1 MRMGNIKKSV
11 LECIGN
17 TPIVDV
23 SRLCKKYGVEGR
35 ILVKL
40 EMMNPGASKKDRI
53 ALHMIEEAERK
64 GLLKPG
70 QMVVEETSG
79 NTGNGLAVVCAI
91 KGYPFVAAMSKGN
104 SLERMQMMKG
114 LGADLL
120 LVDQLPTSP
129 RGSVTGAD
137 LKKVEEAAIEFAE
150 KNGAFLANQ
159 FYNPDNSMA
168 HEKGTAGEIW
178 EQTDG
183 KIDYFVDFVG
193 TGGTYAGIAQGLKA
207 RNKNIKCF
215 IVEPEKGGVY
225 GGHTPAENPI
235 HVIQGGGYAV
245 KRELVDEGNVDGSIL
260 ISDEECTRTTR
271 DLAATEA
278 IFGGFSTGANVRAAV
293 KLLQGEAKGKTVVC
307 LANDTGLKY
316 LSTSLYRYEIDR
328 ESRTA
333 EAIVKEGMKRKNGN
347 C

>member
-1 MRMGNIKKSV
+1 MKMGNIRKSV

-17 TPIVDV
+17 TPIVDI
-23 SRLCKKYGVEGR
+23 SRLCEKYGVEGR

-53 ALHMIEEAERK
+53 ALYMIEEAERR

-70 QMVVEETSG
+70 QTVVEETSG
-79 NTGNGLAVVCAI
+79 NTGNGLAVVCAV

-114 LGADLL
+114 LGAELL

-129 RGSVTGAD
+129 KGSVTGAD

-150 KNGAFLANQ
+150 KNGAFLTNQ
-159 FYNPDNSMA
+159 FYNPDNSQA
-168 HEKGTAGEIW
+168 HEKGTAREIW

-193 TGGTYAGIAQGLKA
+193 TGGTYAGIARGLKTY
-207 RNKNIKCF
+207 NKGIKCF
-215 IVEPEKGGVY
+215 VVEPEKGGVY
-225 GGHTPAENPI
+225 GGHTPCENPI

-245 KRELVDEGNVDGSIL
+245 KRELVDEADVDGSVL
-260 ISDEECTRTTR
+260 ISDDECTQTTR

-278 IFGGFSTGANVRAAV
+278 IFGGFSTGANVCAAV
-293 KLLQGEAKGKTVVC
+293 KLLQGEARGKTVVC

-316 LSTSLYRYEIDR
+316 LSTKLYRYEINR
-328 ESRTA
+328 ESGVS
-333 EAIVKEGMKRKNGN
+333 EIIKEGMKKKNN

>member
-1 MRMGNIKKSV
+1 MGDIRKSV

-17 TPIVDV
+17 TPIVDI
-23 SRLCKKYGVEGR
+23 SRLCEKYGVEGK

-53 ALHMIEEAERK
+53 ALYMIEEAERK

-70 QMVVEETSG
+70 QTVVEETSG
-79 NTGNGLAVVCAI
+79 NTGNGLAVVCAV

-104 SLERMQMMKG
+104 SLERMQMRKG

-129 RGSVTGAD
+129 KGSVTGAD

-159 FYNPDNSMA
+159 FYNPDNSAA
-168 HEKGTAGEIW
+168 HEKGTAREIW

-183 KIDYFVDFVG
+183 RIDYFVDFVG
-193 TGGTYAGIAQGLKA
+193 TGGTYAGTAKGLKTY
-207 RNKNIKCF
+207 NKNIKCF
-215 IVEPEKGGVY
+215 VVEPEKGGVY
-225 GGHTPAENPI
+225 GGHTPCENPI

-271 DLAATEA
+271 DLAAVEA
-278 IFGGFSTGANVRAAV
+278 IFGGFSTGANVCAAI
-293 KLLQGEAKGKTVVC
+293 KLLQGEARGKTIVC

-316 LSTSLYRYEIDR
+316 LSTKLYQYEINR
-328 ESRTA
+328 ESSVSQ
-333 EAIVKEGMKRKNGN
+333 IISEGMKKKNN

>member
-1 MRMGNIKKSV
+1 MGDIRKSV

-17 TPIVDV
+17 TPIVEI

-40 EMMNPGASKKDRI
+40 EMLNPGASKKDRI
-53 ALHMIEEAERK
+53 ALYMIEEAERK

-70 QMVVEETSG
+70 QTVVEETSG
-79 NTGNGLAVVCAI
+79 NTGNGLAVVCAV

-150 KNGAFLANQ
+150 KNGAFLTNQ

-168 HEKGTAGEIW
+168 HEKGTAREIW

-193 TGGTYAGIAQGLKA
+193 TGGTYAGIAKGLKA
-207 RNKNIKCF
+207 YNKNIKCF
-215 IVEPEKGGVY
+215 VVEPEKGGVY
-225 GGHTPAENPI
+225 GGHTPSENPI

-245 KRELVDEGNVDGSIL
+245 KRELVDETNVDGSVL
-260 ISDEECTRTTR
+260 ISDQECTQTTR
-271 DLAATEA
+271 ELAAVEA
-278 IFGGFSTGANVRAAV
+278 IFGGFSAGANVRAAI
-293 KLLQGEAKGKTVVC
+293 KLLQGEARGKTIVC

-316 LSTSLYRYEIDR
+316 LSTKLYQYEINR
-328 ESRTA
+328 ESGA
-333 EAIVKEGMKRKNGN
+333 SEIIKEGMKNKKNN

>member
-1 MRMGNIKKSV
+1 MGDIRKSV

-17 TPIVDV
+17 TPVVDA
-23 SRLCKKYGVEGR
+23 SRLCKKYGLEGR

-53 ALHMIEEAERK
+53 ALYMIEEAERK

-70 QMVVEETSG
+70 QTVVEETSG
-79 NTGNGLAVVCAI
+79 NTGNGLAVVCAV

-137 LKKVEEAAIEFAE
+137 LKKVEEAAVEFA
-150 KNGAFLANQ
+150 KTNGAFLANQ

-168 HEKGTAGEIW
+168 HERGTAEEIW
-178 EQTDG
+178 KQTDG

-193 TGGTYAGIAQGLKA
+193 TGGTYAGIARGLKEH
-207 RNKNIKCF
+207 NGNIKCF
-215 IVEPEKGGVY
+215 VVEPEKGGVY
-225 GGHTPAENPI
+225 GGHRPAENPI

-245 KRELVDEGNVDGSIL
+245 KRDLVDEADVDGSIL
-260 ISDEECTRTTR
+260 ISDEECTKTTR
-271 DLAATEA
+271 DLAAVEA
-278 IFGGFSTGANVRAAV
+278 VFGGYSTGANVAAAV
-293 KLLQGEAKGKTVVC
+293 KLLRGEARGKTIVC

-316 LSTSLYRYEIDR
+316 LSTKLYQYEIDR
-328 ESRTA
+328 ERK
-333 EAIVKEGMKRKNGN
+333 EAREIIEDAMKAKKGS

>member
-1 MRMGNIKKSV
+1 MGDIKKSV

-17 TPIVDV
+17 TPIVEI
-23 SRLCKKYGVEGR
+23 SRLCEKYGVQGR

-53 ALHMIEEAERK
+53 ALYMIEEAERK

-70 QMVVEETSG
+70 QTVVEETSG
-79 NTGNGLAVVCAI
+79 NTGNGLAVVCAV

-114 LGADLL
+114 LGAELL

-137 LKKVEEAAIEFAE
+137 LKKVEEAAIEFAG
-150 KNGAFLANQ
+150 KNGAFLVNQ
-159 FYNPDNSMA
+159 FYNPDNSRA
-168 HEKGTAGEIW
+168 HEKSTAEEIW
-178 EQTDG
+178 RQTDG
-183 KIDYFVDFVG
+183 KIDCFVDFVG
-193 TGGTYAGIAQGLKA
+193 TGGTYAGIAKGLKA
-207 RNKNIKCF
+207 HNRDIKCF

-245 KRELVDEGNVDGSIL
+245 KRDLVDEGDVDGSIL
-260 ISDEECTRTTR
+260 ISDEECARTTR
-271 DLAATEA
+271 DLAAVEA
-278 IFGGFSTGANVRAAV
+278 IFGGYSSGANVCAAV
-293 KLLQGEAKGKTVVC
+293 KLLQGEARGKTIVC

-316 LSTSLYRYEIDR
+316 LSTKLFRYDIDR
-328 ESRTA
+328 EPSA
-333 EAIVKEGMKRKNGN
+333 AAQIIKEGIKKKNGN

>member
-1 MRMGNIKKSV
+1 MADIKKNV

-17 TPIVDV
+17 TPIVEI

-53 ALHMIEEAERK
+53 ALFMIEEAERK

-70 QMVVEETSG
+70 QTVVEETSG
-79 NTGNGLAVVCAI
+79 NTGNGLAVVCAV
-91 KGYPFVAAMSKGN
+91 KGYPYVAAMSKGN

-159 FYNPDNSMA
+159 FYNPDNSKA
-168 HEKGTAGEIW
+168 HETGTAREIW

-193 TGGTYAGIAQGLKA
+193 TGGTYAGIAQGLKTH
-207 RNKNIKCF
+207 NKNVKCF
-215 IVEPEKGGVY
+215 VVEPEKGGVY
-225 GGHTPAENPI
+225 GGHTPSENPI

-245 KRELVDEGNVDGSIL
+245 KRELVLEENVDGSIL
-260 ISDEECTRTTR
+260 ISDEECTQTTR
-271 DLAATEA
+271 DLAAVEA
-278 IFGGFSTGANVRAAV
+278 IFGGFSTGANVRAAI

-316 LSTSLYRYEIDR
+316 LSTKLYQYEINR
-328 ESRTA
+328 ESSNA
-333 EAIVKEGMKRKNGN
+333 ADIIKEAMKKKREN